1 NTMRHKV
8 AALRYAV
15 AVLVGLG
22 SLLTPHPGAAHPL
35 GNFSISHYANLRL
48 VPQAIELHY
57 IVYIAENPHVQE
69 GHETGIVPEAG
80 HPGLQAYLDQKSQA
94 LQRGLLLAVN
104 GQPLALQSVARQV
117 LFPPGTG
124 GLPTLKL
131 GLVYRAPLDT
141 VPSDEPYRL
150 HYRDS

>member
-1 NTMRHKV
+1 MRHKV

-35 GNFSISHYANLRL
+35 GNFTISHYANLRF

-57 IVYIAENPHVQE
+57 LVDMAEIPTFQEVQA
-69 GHETGIVPEAG
+69 TGIVPEAG

-104 GQPLALQSVARQV
+104 G
-117 LFPPGTG
+117 
-124 GLPTLKL
+124 
-131 GLVYRAPLDT
+131 
-141 VPSDEPYRL
+141 
-150 HYRDS
+150 